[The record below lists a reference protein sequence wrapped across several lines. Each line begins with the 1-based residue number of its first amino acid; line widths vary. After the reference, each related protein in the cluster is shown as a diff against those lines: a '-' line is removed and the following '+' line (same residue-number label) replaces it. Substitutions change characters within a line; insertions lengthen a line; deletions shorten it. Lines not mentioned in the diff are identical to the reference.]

1 MVRSALLPA
10 VGSLMLQAAR
20 PCSRESSDIFVRIPN
35 TQSMQSGRVLA
46 ASKNGT
52 ATNGANVFP
61 ITPTLV
67 ELDASGP
74 RTIFSGAD
82 GGFGSF
88 RCRAAMSAPVSFTTV
103 ASSNFQ
109 RDRRWDNDCTHTF

>member
-1 MVRSALLPA
+1 MR
-10 VGSLMLQAAR
+10 
-20 PCSRESSDIFVRIPN
+20 C
-35 TQSMQSGRVLA
+35 GRGLT

-52 ATNGANVFP
+52 ATNGANGFP
-61 ITPTLV
+61 ITRTVV

-74 RTIFSGAD
+74 RTIFSDAA

-88 RCRAAMSAPVSFTTV
+88 RYRAAMSAPVSFTTV

-109 RDRRWDNDCTHTF
+109 RDRLWDNDCTRIFWTTRSVAKSSAQQE

>member
-1 MVRSALLPA
+1 SMLPVVR
-10 VGSLMLQAAR
+10 Q
-20 PCSRESSDIFVRIPN
+20 CSHESSDIFERIPN
-35 TQSMQSGRVLA
+35 TQSMRCGRGLA
-46 ASKNGT
+46 GSKNGI

-61 ITPTLV
+61 IMWTVV

-74 RTIFSGAD
+74 QTIYSVAA
-82 GGFGSF
+82 GGSGSF

-109 RDRRWDNDCTHTF
+109 RARLWDNDCTRTF

>member
-1 MVRSALLPA
+1 MILSARLVA
-10 VGSLMLQAAR
+10 VGSLMLQVVL
-20 PCSRESSDIFVRIPN
+20 PYSHESSAISDRIPN
-35 TQSMQSGRVLA
+35 TQLMRSGRGLA

-61 ITPTLV
+61 ITRTLA
-67 ELDASGP
+67 ERDANGP
-74 RTIFSGAD
+74 RTIFSDAA

-88 RCRAAMSAPVSFTTV
+88 RCRAAMSALVSFTTV

-109 RDRRWDNDCTHTF
+109 RDRLWDNDCTRIF

>member
-1 MVRSALLPA
+1 
-10 VGSLMLQAAR
+10 MLQAAR
-20 PCSRESSDIFVRIPN
+20 PCSRESSDVFARIPS
-35 TQSMQSGRVLA
+35 TPLTRCGRALA

-61 ITPTLV
+61 ITRTLV

-74 RTIFSGAD
+74 RTIFSGAA

-88 RCRAAMSAPVSFTTV
+88 RYRVAMSVPVSFTTV

-109 RDRRWDNDCTHTF
+109 RDRFWDSDYTRTF